1 MSLKKPKI
9 LKYIK
14 VAPSI
19 PLFLSVL
26 KIEKLSCKPYFWGAD
41 YEFGTHLNK
50 FLHILRNIV
59 ITLHFNKTHLLT
71 LINPFC
77 MGLKWNVI

>member
-14 VAPSI
+14 VAPYI

-26 KIEKLSCKPYFWGAD
+26 KIKKLSCKPYFWGAD
-41 YEFGTHLNK
+41 YEFVTHLK
-50 FLHILRNIV
+50 QISTYFEEYRNYSS
-59 ITLHFNKTHLLT
+59 LQ
-71 LINPFC
+71 
-77 MGLKWNVI
+77 